1 MPRLERMEYWHEG
14 SSISLEE
21 GNRHLIRII
30 GAGCHS
36 PVERLGNVLLSL
48 TSTSF
53 ANVTNDI
60 EAIQHWMTSKSSR
73 QLRRLQ
79 CQMYGEKDSGT
90 TEARPELSIMLDNL
104 CKFAR

>member
-21 GNRHLIRII
+21 GNRHLLRIS
-30 GAGCHS
+30 GAEYHS

-53 ANVTNDI
+53 ANVTNDSG
-60 EAIQHWMTSKSSR
+60 AIQHWKTPKSSR

-79 CQMYGEKDSGT
+79 CQM
-90 TEARPELSIMLDNL
+90 
-104 CKFAR
+104 